1 MPESQLPPVK
11 VQRVRRKR
19 LDTNVRISSSKERS
33 KYNKPLRKDGLRVPR
48 SLFDRPQSMRRDQR
62 LFKPL
67 SPTKIG
73 RSSSSDNLTGE
84 RPDWAIYEDW
94 FILYYI
100 NAIENKDN
108 FSSAPTLP
116 NSSINWDFVSDGV
129 NGTSRSYRTA
139 KHCVARYDS
148 KVLPREEGRP
158 TFDSTPAVGRKSMK
172 KSIKTLTG
180 RKSGRSLRTSQLI
193 LQDQNKSLTQY
204 FNNRIE
210 LILTLSKKRSP
221 PPRPALANPTQK
233 NPKHQMVLVENGITY
248 DNPLSPVQVA
258 KRRADRI
265 NKDKPKQ
272 TTASSTPA
280 TPTTTKSIVS
290 TNVNTSRV
298 ASFPTQ
304 TNTTTAIQYVQASVS
319 TSSTSVVVPA
329 TVTLARTVT
338 ATPPTTNVMINTTIK
353 KGTQPNQRSVNFP
366 GVVQAQRQTLSTN
379 QQSAAILKINAGI
392 PRVPISKGQQK
403 VRLPQ
408 AQANVLAS
416 LQKQPALAVVQ
427 TGQSKNTIPNATVQR
442 PELTLYMHKAKSTS
456 VPKFSGQKSVAS
468 SQIFAHIQHASQSL
482 VSNQTTASIA
492 STTVAQLVK
501 ASGNPSTVGRTGVQS
516 VQKIQVVPQG
526 TKKATGGQP
535 IVIQRPINVQAL
547 LKQPQSTAASTSTGT
562 IHQLIPQ
569 SSTSSSVTLTLPV
582 SQTSSL
588 QTKQHSIMAIRS
600 GPPRSGNITA
610 QGRITP
616 TVHKSIQLQLHSTAS
631 SSLQR
636 RQQPTPSN
644 LATVAFLP
652 QSASGS
658 SSTVSSTLVT
668 VTAPK
673 QTPSKKS

>member
-19 LDTNVRISSSKERS
+19 SDTNARISSSKERS
-33 KYNKPLRKDGLRVPR
+33 KYSKPLRKDGLRVPR

-73 RSSSSDNLTGE
+73 RSASSDNLTGE

-108 FSSAPTLP
+108 FSSAPSVST
-116 NSSINWDFVSDGV
+116 SSINWDFVGDGV
-129 NGTSRSYRTA
+129 NSTSRSYRTA
-139 KHCVARYDS
+139 KHCMARYES

-158 TFDSTPAVGRKSMK
+158 TFDSTPSVGRKSMK
-172 KSIKTLTG
+172 KSMKTLTG

-210 LILTLSKKRSP
+210 LILTLAKKRTP
-221 PPRPALANPTQK
+221 PPRPAFANPTQK

-265 NKDKPKQ
+265 NRDKPKPVA
-272 TTASSTPA
+272 ASSTPT
-280 TPTTTKSIVS
+280 TPSTTKSIVS
-290 TNVNTSRV
+290 TNVTTSRIG
-298 ASFPTQ
+298 SFPSQ

-319 TSSTSVVVPA
+319 TSTSVVVPA
-329 TVTLARTVT
+329 TVTLARSVT
-338 ATPPTTNVMINTTIK
+338 AAQPTTNVMINTVK
-353 KGTQPNQRSVNFP
+353 KSTQVNQRPVGMT
-366 GVVQAQRQTLSTN
+366 GVAQTQRPTLNTN
-379 QQSAAILKINAGI
+379 QQSAAILKINANV

-408 AQANVLAS
+408 ANVLAN
-416 LQKQPALAVVQ
+416 LQKPALAVVQ
-427 TGQSKNTIPNATVQR
+427 TGQQKAGISNATVQR
-442 PELTLYMHKAKSTS
+442 PEQLTLYMHKAKSGS
-456 VPKFSGQKSVAS
+456 VPKFGGQKSVAS
-468 SQIFAHIQHASQSL
+468 ASPIFAHIQHANQSL
-482 VSNQTTASIA
+482 VSNPTTASIA

-501 ASGNPSTVGRTGVQS
+501 ATVNPSTVGRTGVQS

-526 TKKATGGQP
+526 TKKAASGQP

-547 LKQPQSTAASTSTGT
+547 LKQPQSTAASTSAGT
-562 IHQLIPQ
+562 IHQFIPQ
-569 SSTSSSVTLTLPV
+569 SSANSSVTLTLPV
-582 SQTSSL
+582 SQTASL
-588 QTKQHSIMAIRS
+588 QSKQHSIMAIRS
-600 GPPRSGNITA
+600 GPPRSGSIG
-610 QGRITP
+610 QSRTP
-616 TVHKSIQLQLHSTAS
+616 TVQKSIQLQLHSTGS
-631 SSLQR
+631 PTLQR
-636 RQQPTPSN
+636 RQHSTSSN

-658 SSTVSSTLVT
+658 ANTVASTLVT